1 MSGVIGG
8 AGSKSG
14 IIGQTE
20 LDYEEGTFTPVLG
33 GHSGTSGQSYGAQ
46 AGSYI
51 KIGKMVTV
59 TCMTSLS
66 NKGTVSGNAV
76 VSGFPYALKGSSAY
90 RCSAA
95 LSYIS
100 YWDIAGKQMQGL
112 MYENDTRV
120 SFIRTST
127 SNGAVGAVLAAE
139 IGNSEVVTTISYRT
153 N

>member
-59 TCMTSLS
+59 TCMTSLN

-100 YWDIAGKQMQGL
+100 YVNIGGKQLQGL

-139 IGNSEVVTTISYRT
+139 IGNSEVVTTITYRT